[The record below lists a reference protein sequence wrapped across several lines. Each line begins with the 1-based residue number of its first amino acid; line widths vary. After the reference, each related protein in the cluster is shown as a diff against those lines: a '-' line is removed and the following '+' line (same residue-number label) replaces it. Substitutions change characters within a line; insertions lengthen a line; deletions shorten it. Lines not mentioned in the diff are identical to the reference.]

1 MNDIALVTD
10 STAYIP
16 PALIGQYAITVAPLV
31 LIWGDKV
38 YRDGV
43 DIQPDEFYT
52 QLKSAKAMPTTSQ
65 PSAEAMRDIFK
76 PLVEGGSHVLGV
88 FISEKLSGT
97 MRSAVQ
103 AREEL
108 GSAGDKVTVVD
119 SNACAMAAGFQVLAA
134 AKAAAAGA
142 SIRECAELVER
153 CRDHVGVYFAVD
165 TLEFLHRGG
174 RIGGATRF
182 IGSALNL
189 KPILALRDG
198 RVEAEDRVR
207 TKSKALDRV
216 LELVSTQVSGKGN
229 VRLAT
234 VHANAEAEAKELLDK
249 ASKELGAIETMLAA
263 VSPVVGAHAGPGT
276 VGLCYM
282 AGI

>member
-1 MNDIALVTD
+1 MHDIALVTD

-16 PALIGQYAITVAPLV
+16 TAMVEQYGIAVAPLV
-31 LIWGDKV
+31 LIWGDKIF
-38 YRDGV
+38 RDGV
-43 DIQPDEFYT
+43 DMQPGEFYA
-52 QLKSAKAMPTTSQ
+52 QLQTAKVMPTTSQ
-65 PSAEAMRDIFK
+65 PSAEAMRDFFK
-76 PLVEGGSHVLGV
+76 PLVDGGSDVLGV

-97 MRSAVQ
+97 MRSALQ

-108 GSAGDKVTVVD
+108 GSAGDKVTIID

-134 AKAAAAGA
+134 ARAAADGA
-142 SIRECAELVER
+142 SVRECAELVER
-153 CRDHVGVYFAVD
+153 CRDSVGVYFAVD

-174 RIGGATRF
+174 RIGGGSRF

-189 KPILALRDG
+189 KPILALKEG

-216 LELVSTQVSGKGN
+216 LELVTTQVSGKQN
-229 VRLAT
+229 IRLAT
-234 VHANAEAEAKELLDK
+234 VHANAEAEAQELLVR
-249 ASKELGAIETMLAA
+249 AGKELGAIETLLSAL
-263 VSPVVGAHAGPGT
+263 SPVVGAHVGPGT

-282 AGI
+282 ADI